1 MYILLALIGACALGI
16 AAHFMIGG
24 RELRGVAL
32 TPAIA
37 TALAAVV
44 YTGLQWLGVGEDS
57 VWLWLA
63 SVLGAVVVA
72 AGLTVAIVALRRRSD
87 ATAKAALGI

>member
-16 AAHFMIGG
+16 LAHYLIAG
-24 RELRGVAL
+24 RELRGVVV

-37 TALAAVV
+37 TALSAIA
-44 YTGLQWLGVGEDS
+44 YTGLQWLGLGEDN

-63 SVLGAVVVA
+63 SVIGAAAIAAAATVALVA
-72 AGLTVAIVALRRRSD
+72 ARRRSD
-87 ATAKAALGI
+87 AEAKAALGI

>member
-16 AAHFMIGG
+16 AAHYMIGG
-24 RELRGVAL
+24 RELRGVAV

-37 TALAAVV
+37 TALAAIV
-44 YTGLQWLGVGEDS
+44 YTGSQWAGVGEDS

-63 SVLGAVVVA
+63 SVLGSVLVA
-72 AGLTVAIVALRRRSD
+72 ALATVAIVAARRRSD
-87 ATAKAALGI
+87 AAAKAALGI

>member
-16 AAHFMIGG
+16 AAHFAVPG

-37 TALAAVV
+37 TAVSAIA
-44 YTGLQWLGVGEDS
+44 YTGLQWLGLAEDNIL
-57 VWLWLA
+57 LWLA

-72 AGLTVAIVALRRRSD
+72 AIATALIVAIRRRTD
-87 ATAKAALGI
+87 AEAKAALGI

>member
-57 VWLWLA
+57 IWLWLA

-72 AGLTVAIVALRRRSD
+72 AALTFAIVALRRRSD

>member
-1 MYILLALIGACALGI
+1 MYILLALIGACVLGI
-16 AAHFMIGG
+16 AAHFLIGG

-37 TALAAVV
+37 TATSALV
-44 YTGLQWLGVGEDS
+44 YTGLQWAGVGEDS

-63 SVLGAVVVA
+63 SVVGAVAVA
-72 AGLTVAIVALRRRSD
+72 ALATLALVAARRRSD

>member
-72 AGLTVAIVALRRRSD
+72 AALTVAIVAFRRRSD

>member
-16 AAHFMIGG
+16 AAHFLIGD

-37 TALAAVV
+37 TAASAVL
-44 YTGLQWLGVGEDS
+44 YTGLQWAGVGEES
-57 VWLWLA
+57 IWLWLA
-63 SVLGAVVVA
+63 TVLGAPLIA
-72 AGLTVAIVALRRRSD
+72 ALATVAITATRKRTD
-87 ATAKAALGI
+87 AQKRTALGI

>member
-16 AAHFMIGG
+16 AAHFLIGD

-37 TALAAVV
+37 TAVSAIA
-44 YTGLQWLGVGEDS
+44 YTTMQWAGVGEDS
-57 VWLWLA
+57 IWLWLA
-63 SVLGAVVVA
+63 TVLGAPVVA
-72 AGLTVAIVALRRRSD
+72 ALATVAITGMRKRAD
-87 ATAKAALGI
+87 AQSRAALGI

>member
-16 AAHFMIGG
+16 AAHFLIGD

-37 TALAAVV
+37 TAVAAVL
-44 YTGLQWLGVGEDS
+44 YTALQWAGVGEDS
-57 VWLWLA
+57 IWLWLS
-63 SVLGAVVVA
+63 SVLGAPIVA
-72 AGLTVAIVALRRRSD
+72 ALATVAITRMRKRAD
-87 ATAKAALGI
+87 AQKRVALGI

>member
-16 AAHFMIGG
+16 AAHFLIGG

-32 TPAIA
+32 TPAVA
-37 TALAAVV
+37 TATSAIV
-44 YTGLQWLGVGEDS
+44 YTGLQWAGVGEDS
-57 VWLWLA
+57 IWLWLA
-63 SVLGAVVVA
+63 SVIGAVAVA
-72 AGLTVAIVALRRRSD
+72 ALATVAIVAARRHAD